1 MLTTRGNRGEIVL
14 LRMNSRMWQFWHVRS
29 LDVIIKLKSWPLD
42 QSESTILRVNVTGFF
57 WYLTVNIF
65 SPQIL
70 KSVCHNHMVIHRGS

>member
-1 MLTTRGNRGEIVL
+1 MLTNRSEIVL

-29 LDVIIKLKSWPLD
+29 LDVIIKLKSCPLH
-42 QSESTILRVNVTGFF
+42 QSQCPNLRVNVTGFF

-70 KSVCHNHMVIHRGS
+70 KSVCHNNMAIQRAA